1 MKFVADMHT
10 HTIACT
16 HAYSTITENA
26 KAASERGLSYIAMT
40 DHSVKMPDSPH
51 EWHFCNMRVIP
62 DFLYGVRIIKGIEAN
77 LIDYEGR
84 LDINEYIYGN
94 VEFIVA
100 SMHGD
105 CMPYGTEEQ
114 ITSAYLGVLDNPKV
128 FVLGHTDSPD
138 FPFDVEAVTKAC
150 KEKNV
155 AIEFN
160 ASRFRSNRSIE
171 RLKHLI
177 LPTCAKNGCSI
188 IVDSVAHFHDK
199 VGAFEQAEALLN
211 EISFTEELVLNADL
225 KRFEYFISSKGLKTN
240 SGLAAE

>member
-16 HAYSTITENA
+16 HAYSTVTENA
-26 KAASERGLSYIAMT
+26 KAASERGLSYMAMT
-40 DHSVKMPDSPH
+40 DHSVMMPDAPH

-62 DFLYGVRIIKGIEAN
+62 DFLYGVRIVKGIEAD
-77 LIDYEGR
+77 IISFDGK

-94 VEFIVA
+94 VDWMVA
-100 SMHGD
+100 SMHGG
-105 CMPYGTEEQ
+105 CMPSGTEEQ

-138 FPFDVEAVTKAC
+138 YPFDVEAVTKAC

-160 ASRFRSNRSIE
+160 VSRFRSNRSIE

-177 LPTCAKNGCSI
+177 LPTCAKNGCNIMINS
-188 IVDSVAHFHDK
+188 DAHFHDK
-199 VGAFEQAEALLN
+199 VGAFKQAEDLLK
-211 EISFTEELVLNADL
+211 EIDFPEELVLNANL
-225 KRFEYFISSKGLKTN
+225 ERFENFLRSRGFKTN
-240 SGLAAE
+240 AELTAE